1 MSTKSESPA
10 KYNLPAQLT
19 PLIGREQE
27 VATVCA
33 LLRRPEVRLMT
44 LTGTGGM
51 GKTRLGL
58 QIASAVLPDFSDGVF
73 FIPLASIRNPEL
85 VIPVIAQILG
95 LRGAGDWSQK
105 EHLQTFLHEKYL
117 LLLIDNFEQVVTAA
131 PELLELLA
139 CCPHLKILVTSRAVL
154 SVCGEYEFPVSPLSL
169 PDLRHFEK

>member
-1 MSTKSESPA
+1 MRKYLLLLLEEAPLAKARGSVSSLGCGIFYGRITDFGCQIRCFMSTKSELPA
-10 KYNLPAQLT
+10 KHNLPAQLT

-27 VATVCA
+27 VSTACA

-44 LTGTGGM
+44 LTGTGGI

-117 LLLIDNFEQVVTAA
+117 LLL
-131 PELLELLA
+131 
-139 CCPHLKILVTSRAVL
+139 
-154 SVCGEYEFPVSPLSL
+154 
-169 PDLRHFEK
+169 